1 MPGGATARGTQRNRL
16 EGIHRSGSGLL
27 IITVK
32 PYHHVIS
39 KTRSK
44 MDAVIALTSWGRI
57 DKLSSFNDSEI
68 MEFINDFRLAAPE
81 PDAP

>member
-1 MPGGATARGTQRNRL
+1 MNRAGPVVFTTGAKK
-16 EGIHRSGSGLL
+16 L
-27 IITVK
+27 IAVPRPT
-32 PYHHVIS
+32 
-39 KTRSK
+39 

-57 DKLSSFNDSEI
+57 DKLSAFNDSEI